1 MLCLICVHACVAL
14 QDDSADSDE
23 EEEGGGGGSDG
34 HIPYSAGSGAVVPLG
49 WPKVCTSASD

>member
-1 MLCLICVHACVAL
+1 MHVYTAL